1 MAPLFDYHN
10 VEEKVDEEENEE
22 DEELLTLQLFTGNG
36 STRTPQQSPLLISNR
51 TNLLAASKEVH
62 MTSSQSSISLAAST
76 STSTHK
82 ASAAGHSR
90 SCRVRR
96 SSVQIPKEE
105 GSEYIPAPYPW
116 ATRKRALVYSR
127 HYLLSHGINTISGA
141 VQCKRCDVK
150 YEIEYDLQEKF
161 AQVATYVSQHKSA
174 MRDRAPAIW
183 MTPTLTDCKSCG
195 QTNCV
200 KPLIDKKRSINWLFL
215 LLGQMLGMCK
225 LSQLKYFYK
234 HTKNHRTGA
243 KDRVLYLTYLGL
255 LKQLE
260 PDGPFDI

>member
-1 MAPLFDYHN
+1 MAPLFGYHN
-10 VEEKVDEEENEE
+10 VEEEVDEEEEEE

-36 STRTPQQSPLLISNR
+36 STRPPQQSPLLISNR

-76 STSTHK
+76 SSVSTHK

-90 SCRVRR
+90 SCHVRR
-96 SSVQIPKEE
+96 VSVQIPKEE
-105 GSEYIPAPYPW
+105 GKTGYIPAPFPW
-116 ATRKRALVYSR
+116 ATTKRALVYSH

-161 AQVATYVSQHKSA
+161 TQVATCVSQHKSA

-183 MTPTLTDCKSCG
+183 MTPTLPDCKSCG

-225 LSQLKYFYK
+225 LSQLKYFC
-234 HTKNHRTGA
+234 TVADPGIETGW
-243 KDRVLYLTYLGL
+243 DLT
-255 LKQLE
+255 
-260 PDGPFDI
+260 FHH